1 MALLICLILHRIF
14 WFQGTLFWEKLQEY
28 KCAYLYEDLR
38 EVQVKLT
45 IKWHPDI
52 PFWFFGIG
60 EKHLALFKYDILD
73 LHLGLNN

>member
-1 MALLICLILHRIF
+1 M
-14 WFQGTLFWEKLQEY
+14 WEKLQEY
-28 KCAYLYEDLR
+28 KCAFLYEDLR

-45 IKWHPDI
+45 IKSYL
-52 PFWFFGIG
+52 FGFFGIG